1 MIKRINKIKNFGV
14 FENFRRTG
22 DIRDF
27 EEKNIIYGWNY
38 SGKTTLSRLI
48 SYLDK
53 NVEIEEEY
61 KDIEFEVE
69 LDNGERINQTNRAS
83 SPLKIEVF
91 NSDFIKENLHFELED
106 KKIQGIKFAVG
117 DTGNILDEI
126 KNIDE
131 YIKKANFII
140 ARNKIYTRQFEVLTN
155 KFTDVAR
162 QISEILNLGRS
173 FTRTNIVNYIQQW
186 TSIPLESLIITDD
199 ELHEVVTNATA
210 QNIGNRISLAQPTTL
225 FASLVNQVSAI
236 LKRAPIPSTDDELL
250 SSDEDLYRWAKFGL
264 DIYNQRTHLQ
274 RCAFCGGQITAE
286 GRLKELNSFYSN
298 EAAKLKEDIDNLK
311 NKIEDEIKRFENLEW
326 SQKSENDLALSCQ
339 NAYRQ
344 KKNEYSSLFEAY
356 KSVLILLIS
365 KLDDK
370 YFNSLFISVEFVD
383 IDVTASANL
392 ENWLL
397 EVKKLFEQSN
407 RIIDNFNTTQAEA
420 KEIYKKHLVAQF
432 LINEDYRE
440 TERKKDVEDKWI
452 QLIQQAIQVKD
463 NKKKELR
470 SQLDSIDKGK
480 DEMNNF
486 IRLFLNRDDL
496 TINVTDDDYFILYRS
511 NKIATHL
518 SDGEKTAI
526 AFSHFMV
533 TLKSLKDENKLQ
545 DYIVF
550 IDDPISSLDAN
561 HIAQVCNLI
570 NTFFFEK
577 GLDTTNRDKV
587 CNCFKQLFIATH
599 NFELF
604 SFLKDANNLNRRKKV
619 VINEDKKEVPSCNY
633 YMIKKLDKK
642 RSTIIDIPKS
652 LSKYKS
658 EYVYLFSEIDKFKN
672 DAYPDDRAYMMPNIV
687 RRFLEIYTL
696 MKLPG
701 NTDEIDNRI
710 RILFSERIS
719 ELKILH
725 NFSHF
730 SSFER
735 ITRHSE
741 LILRMQDIIDDIY
754 AILDADPQH
763 FQSLKEGI
771 KKDKI

>member
-155 KFTDVAR
+155 KFTDEAR

-236 LKRAPIPSTDDELL
+236 LKRAPTPSTDDELL

-274 RCAFCGGQITAE
+274 RCAFCGGPITAE

-420 KEIYKKHLVAQF
+420 KEKYKKHLVAQF

>member
-53 NVEIEEEY
+53 NIEIEEEY

-69 LDNGERINQTNRAS
+69 LDNGERVNQTNRAS

-140 ARNKIYTRQFEVLTN
+140 ARNKVYTRQFEVLTN
-155 KFTDVAR
+155 KFTDEAR

-236 LKRAPIPSTDDELL
+236 LKRAPTPSTDDELL

-274 RCAFCGGQITAE
+274 RCAFCGGPITAE

-311 NKIEDEIKRFENLEW
+311 NKIEDEIKRFENLDW

-370 YFNSLFISVEFVD
+370 YSNSLFISVAFVD

-420 KEIYKKHLVAQF
+420 KEKYKKHLVAQF

-642 RSTIIDIPKS
+642 RSTIIDIPNS

>member
-131 YIKKANFII
+131 YIKKANSII
-140 ARNKIYTRQFEVLTN
+140 ARNKIYTKQFEVLTN
-155 KFTDVAR
+155 KFTDEAR

-186 TSIPLESLIITDD
+186 KSIPLESLIITDD

-236 LKRAPIPSTDDELL
+236 LKRAPTPSTDDELL
-250 SSDEDLYRWAKFGL
+250 SSDENLYRWAKFGL

-274 RCAFCGGQITAE
+274 RCAFCGGPITAE

-344 KKNEYSSLFEAY
+344 KKKEYSSLFEAY
-356 KSVLILLIS
+356 KSALILLIS

-383 IDVTASANL
+383 IDATASANL

-570 NTFFFEK
+570 NTFFFEQE
-577 GLDTTNRDKV
+577 LDTTNRGKV

>member
-155 KFTDVAR
+155 KFTDEAR

-236 LKRAPIPSTDDELL
+236 LKRAPTPSTDDELL

-274 RCAFCGGQITAE
+274 RCAFCGGPITAE

-383 IDVTASANL
+383 IDETASANL
-392 ENWLL
+392 ENLLL

-642 RSTIIDIPKS
+642 RSTIIDIPNS

>member
-1 MIKRINKIKNFGV
+1 
-14 FENFRRTG
+14 
-22 DIRDF
+22 
-27 EEKNIIYGWNY
+27 
-38 SGKTTLSRLI
+38 
-48 SYLDK
+48 
-53 NVEIEEEY
+53 
-61 KDIEFEVE
+61 
-69 LDNGERINQTNRAS
+69 
-83 SPLKIEVF
+83 
-91 NSDFIKENLHFELED
+91 
-106 KKIQGIKFAVG
+106 
-117 DTGNILDEI
+117 
-126 KNIDE
+126 
-131 YIKKANFII
+131 
-140 ARNKIYTRQFEVLTN
+140 
-155 KFTDVAR
+155 
-162 QISEILNLGRS
+162 
-173 FTRTNIVNYIQQW
+173 
-186 TSIPLESLIITDD
+186 
-199 ELHEVVTNATA
+199 
-210 QNIGNRISLAQPTTL
+210 
-225 FASLVNQVSAI
+225 
-236 LKRAPIPSTDDELL
+236 
-250 SSDEDLYRWAKFGL
+250 
-264 DIYNQRTHLQ
+264 
-274 RCAFCGGQITAE
+274 
-286 GRLKELNSFYSN
+286 
-298 EAAKLKEDIDNLK
+298 
-311 NKIEDEIKRFENLEW
+311 
-326 SQKSENDLALSCQ
+326 
-339 NAYRQ
+339 
-344 KKNEYSSLFEAY
+344 
-356 KSVLILLIS
+356 
-365 KLDDK
+365 
-370 YFNSLFISVEFVD
+370 
-383 IDVTASANL
+383 
-392 ENWLL
+392 
-397 EVKKLFEQSN
+397 
-407 RIIDNFNTTQAEA
+407 
-420 KEIYKKHLVAQF
+420 
-432 LINEDYRE
+432 
-440 TERKKDVEDKWI
+440 
-452 QLIQQAIQVKD
+452 
-463 NKKKELR
+463 
-470 SQLDSIDKGK
+470 
-480 DEMNNF
+480 MNNF

-577 GLDTTNRDKV
+577 GLDTSIRAKGS
-587 CNCFKQLFIATH
+587 NCFKQLFIATH

>member
-155 KFTDVAR
+155 KFTDEAR

-236 LKRAPIPSTDDELL
+236 LKRAPTPSTDDELL

-274 RCAFCGGQITAE
+274 RCAFCGGPITAE

-383 IDVTASANL
+383 IDETASANL

-642 RSTIIDIPKS
+642 RSTIIDIPNS